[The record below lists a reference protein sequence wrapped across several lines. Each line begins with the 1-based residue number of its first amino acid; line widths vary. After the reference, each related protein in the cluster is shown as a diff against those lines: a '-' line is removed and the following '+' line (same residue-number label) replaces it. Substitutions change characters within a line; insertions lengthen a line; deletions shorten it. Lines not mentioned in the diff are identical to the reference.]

1 MFKAQKYLGMGSFS
15 GEFSV
20 KGFLVESPNT
30 FLWDLI
36 FAPFQS
42 CIPVTKLQRMPLG
55 FIGELGKWGLLY
67 WCN

>member
-20 KGFLVESPNT
+20 KGFLVESPQT

-42 CIPVTKLQRMPLG
+42 CIPVTKL
-55 FIGELGKWGLLY
+55 
-67 WCN
+67 